1 MVKTKGKISKSL
13 QSKWKHKKNK
23 CFLESVLRLLSIAV
37 NHSTSHLCRIP
48 SNTVLI
54 SGPVWGGRA
63 TQFLIW
69 SYCAFL
75 WILVW
80 ICAVTEFNDPLKSGQ
95 YIWSS
100 RCEKPGHQAR
110 DNHQWSL
117 EGETWKNKLCSYPSL
132 LSTQT
137 VQATSSRLPGCRGGI
152 TEQRLLELAGS
163 GPERR
168 GPQREE
174 RTLCMGR
181 ESAGAIAESLHSG
194 DIIYRTQRDLVSNS
208 HQSNLKARLNRVKVF
223 LSK

>member
-1 MVKTKGKISKSL
+1 MLSLNSKI
-13 QSKWKHKKNK
+13 
-23 CFLESVLRLLSIAV
+23 
-37 NHSTSHLCRIP
+37 
-48 SNTVLI
+48 
-54 SGPVWGGRA
+54 
-63 TQFLIW
+63 
-69 SYCAFL
+69 
-75 WILVW
+75 
-80 ICAVTEFNDPLKSGQ
+80 PLKVANIYEAHAVKNLGIRLGRITSDL
-95 YIWSS
+95 WKV
-100 RCEKPGHQAR
+100 R
-110 DNHQWSL
+110 L
-117 EGETWKNKLCSYPSL
+117 ERTSYPSL

-137 VQATSSRLPGCRGGI
+137 AQAMSSRPPGCGGGI

-208 HQSNLKARLNRVKVF
+208 HQSNLKARLNSVKVF